1 MENTNTLIANLP
13 DAAKDVRL
21 GLQSVLTPE
30 GSQGLDAVQIWG
42 TAVAVAITLRNPQ
55 LTAAIKADA
64 AEHLDDA
71 ALKAAE
77 TAAAIMGMTNIY
89 YHTTYHL
96 MKDDT
101 YRTMPAGIR
110 MNASRSH
117 GHDAVNY
124 ELFALGASVIGQCG
138 NCINAHDKQVKD
150 HGISRE
156 GVQSV
161 VRIASYLNSAAIM
174 LSMVDA
180 QA

>member
-1 MENTNTLIANLP
+1 MEHTNTLISKLP

-21 GLQSVLTPE
+21 GLQSVLSPE
-30 GSQGLDAVQIWG
+30 GSQGLNATQIWG
-42 TAVAVAITLRNPQ
+42 TAVAVALTLRQPA
-55 LTAAIKADA
+55 LLKAIKADA
-64 AEHLDDA
+64 AEHLDETGMT
-71 ALKAAE
+71 AAE

-110 MNASRSH
+110 MNASRTH
-117 GHDAVNY
+117 GHDALNY

-138 NCINAHDKQVKD
+138 SCINAHDKHVKD

-161 VRIASYLNSAAIM
+161 VRIASYLNAAAIM
-174 LSMVDA
+174 LASVDK
-180 QA
+180 

>member
-1 MENTNTLIANLP
+1 MEHTKTLIATLP
-13 DAAKDVRL
+13 DTAKDVRL
-21 GLQSVLTPE
+21 GLEGALTPE
-30 GSQGLDAVQIWG
+30 GSQGLTPTQIWG
-42 TAVAVAITLRNPQ
+42 VTLACALTLRQPV
-55 LTAAIKADA
+55 LLKAIKADA
-64 AEHLDDA
+64 AQHLDET

-110 MNASRSH
+110 MNAARSH
-117 GHDAVNY
+117 GHDQINY

-161 VRIASYLNSAAIM
+161 VRIASYLNAAAIM
-174 LSMVDA
+174 LSA
-180 QA
+180 QV

>member
-1 MENTNTLIANLP
+1 MEYTNNIISKLP
-13 DAAKDVRL
+13 DSAKDVRL
-21 GLQSVLTPE
+21 GLQGVFTPE
-30 GSQGLDAVQIWG
+30 GSQGLDNTQIWG
-42 TAVAVAITLRNPQ
+42 TALACAITLRQPQ
-55 LTAAIKADA
+55 LLKAIKADA
-64 AEHLDDA
+64 AEHLDEA
-71 ALKAAE
+71 GLKAAE

-117 GHDAVNY
+117 GHDAINY

-138 NCINAHDKQVKD
+138 NCINAHDKQVKE

-161 VRIASYLNSAAIM
+161 VRIASYLNAAAIM
-174 LSMVDA
+174 LDA